1 MHKFSV
7 IMEKRE
13 AAWYDIKYKY
23 KYERRDPVMEKE
35 NREHK
40 DSLFVDLFY
49 KDETAKQNLLSLYNA
64 LHDTDL
70 KDDGLIRKIKIEDIL
85 YKNFKNDV
93 SFEVNG
99 NVIVF
104 GEHQSTVNP
113 NMPLRCLLYAGR
125 VYEELVEEDARYRT
139 KQVMIPN
146 PEFYVFYNGK
156 EDFPVEKELVLSD
169 AYLCP
174 PEENS
179 LELKVKVININS
191 DKAHKLLAKC
201 EILREYSIF
210 IETIRKYADSEEGAI
225 KKAIQ
230 ECMEKGILT
239 EYLKRKGSEVRNMLI
254 AEYSYEK
261 DIQIKQQEARQEGW
275 DEGWDE
281 GILLSG
287 KILGELR
294 KNSLITNEQI
304 AERIGCPLETV
315 EEIRRKLD
323 Q

>member
-1 MHKFSV
+1 M
-7 IMEKRE
+7 
-13 AAWYDIKYKY
+13 
-23 KYERRDPVMEKE
+23 
-35 NREHK
+35 
-40 DSLFVDLFY
+40 
-49 KDETAKQNLLSLYNA
+49 
-64 LHDTDL
+64 
-70 KDDGLIRKIKIEDIL
+70 
-85 YKNFKNDV
+85 
-93 SFEVNG
+93 
-99 NVIVF
+99 
-104 GEHQSTVNP
+104 
-113 NMPLRCLLYAGR
+113 
-125 VYEELVEEDARYRT
+125 EEDARYRT
-139 KQVMIPN
+139 KQVMIPT

-174 PEENS
+174 PEDNS

-275 DEGWDE
+275 DEG
-281 GILLSG
+281 ILLSG

>member
-1 MHKFSV
+1 
-7 IMEKRE
+7 
-13 AAWYDIKYKY
+13 
-23 KYERRDPVMEKE
+23 
-35 NREHK
+35 
-40 DSLFVDLFY
+40 
-49 KDETAKQNLLSLYNA
+49 
-64 LHDTDL
+64 
-70 KDDGLIRKIKIEDIL
+70 
-85 YKNFKNDV
+85 
-93 SFEVNG
+93 
-99 NVIVF
+99 
-104 GEHQSTVNP
+104 
-113 NMPLRCLLYAGR
+113 MPLRCLLYAGR

-139 KQVMIPN
+139 KQVMIPT

-174 PEENS
+174 PEDNS

-275 DEGWDE
+275 DEG
-281 GILLSG
+281 ILLSG